1 MKTILSSTGD
11 FVREVAINPI
21 SSLEQSYQLAFSSR
35 LASAKNPLEFKKI
48 FDLILTS
55 DELTVLKNLIKQA
68 LAER

>member
-35 LASAKNPLEFKKI
+35 LASAKNPLEVKKN